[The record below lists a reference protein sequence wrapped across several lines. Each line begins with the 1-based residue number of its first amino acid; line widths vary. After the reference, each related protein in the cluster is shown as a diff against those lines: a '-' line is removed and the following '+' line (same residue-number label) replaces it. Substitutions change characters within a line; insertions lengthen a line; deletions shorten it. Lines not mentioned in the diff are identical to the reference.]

1 MDMPVNPF
9 RRRVAAPGAAI
20 GCWISSASAVTAEA
34 LGSAGYDFLVLDM
47 EHAPA
52 DMAEIIGMLRA
63 VAGTPAAPVT
73 RVPWN
78 DMVMMKRA
86 LDAGAQTLLLPFVQ
100 NAEEA
105 ARAVAHMRYPPQGV
119 RGVAGVHRAS
129 RYGLVKDYALR
140 AADELFLIVQIETAA
155 ALAELPK
162 IAAVPG
168 VDSIFVGPSDLAASM
183 GHLGDFMH
191 ADVQKALESAA
202 QTCRRLGKP
211 CGCLGGNP
219 QMAKRYLDYGYTW
232 MAMGS
237 DIGMMMSRAQEWLD
251 AVGRPEAA
259 PARAP
264 SAY

>member
-1 MDMPVNPF
+1 
-9 RRRVAAPGAAI
+9 
-20 GCWISSASAVTAEA
+20 
-34 LGSAGYDFLVLDM
+34 VLDM

-105 ARAVAHMRYPPQGV
+105 ARAVAHMRYPPHGV